1 MICVHAI
8 DFVHYFRVQPSPDLS
23 LVIEIQ
29 AFKSLDLFNHE
40 TEGLASCGWAKLDL
54 FDQHNQVHSG
64 HWRLPFR
71 SLPVQASL
79 SPGQLNSVPQVC
91 SSNTKS

>member
-1 MICVHAI
+1 ML
-8 DFVHYFRVQPSPDLS
+8 YFRVQPSPDLS

-29 AFKSLDLFNHE
+29 TSKGLDLLNHE
-40 TEGLASCGWAKLDL
+40 TESLVTCGWAKLDL
-54 FDQHNQVHSG
+54 FDQYNQVQSG

-79 SPGQLNSVPQVC
+79 SPGQLNSVPQVRL
-91 SSNTKS
+91 SNTKS

>member
-1 MICVHAI
+1 MFTSLNVFH
-8 DFVHYFRVQPSPDLS
+8 FRVQPSPDLS

-29 AFKSLDLFNHE
+29 TSEGLDLFNHE
-40 TEGLASCGWAKLDL
+40 TEGLVTCGWAKLDL

-79 SPGQLNSVPQVC
+79 SPGQLNSVPQVR
-91 SSNTKS
+91 SPNTKS